1 MGEYQLDL
9 TEISNKL
16 SKSDN
21 RIYILSII
29 DTFSKFGGCYILN
42 NKKGEI
48 VLGSLKILF
57 TKMVNLYLFIRIM
70 AKNFVTI
77 YLKIIVI

>member
-42 NKKGEI
+42 NKKDET
-48 VLGSLKILF
+48 VL
-57 TKMVNLYLFIRIM
+57 
-70 AKNFVTI
+70 
-77 YLKIIVI
+77 